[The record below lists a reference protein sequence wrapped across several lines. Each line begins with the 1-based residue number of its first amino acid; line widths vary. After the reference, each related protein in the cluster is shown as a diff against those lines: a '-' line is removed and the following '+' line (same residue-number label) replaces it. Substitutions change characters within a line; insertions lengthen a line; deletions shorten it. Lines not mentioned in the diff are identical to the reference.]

1 MSGTVLDSGL
11 RFFIFRA
18 VAGNPASASQAKG
31 SIIMGKTRS
40 YHDRFYYTDE
50 DFGTRPDLVHKR
62 AYAAQLEREAK
73 IWQRRNS
80 NREN

>member
-1 MSGTVLDSGL
+1 
-11 RFFIFRA
+11 
-18 VAGNPASASQAKG
+18 
-31 SIIMGKTRS
+31 MGKTRS